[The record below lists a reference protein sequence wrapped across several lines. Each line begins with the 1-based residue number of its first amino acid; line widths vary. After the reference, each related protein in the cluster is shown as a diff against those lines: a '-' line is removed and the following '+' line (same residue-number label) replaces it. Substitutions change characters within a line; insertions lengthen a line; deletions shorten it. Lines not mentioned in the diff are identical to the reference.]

1 MYEAILNG
9 RRVGQFVMAPGWTS
23 YHKRLQYQEYDITDL
38 LTNGKNEIEVTV
50 GKGWY
55 RSPLPGWLGC
65 EYQDELRSRPCG
77 LAAQITLTFED
88 GSSKILSTNESWKV
102 SDGPVRFSEIYD
114 GEIYEAESILP
125 IKGQVK
131 IELPKGKIMQ
141 KPAFEKLQKKKIEEL
156 RESGNDNV
164 IVL

>member
-1 MYEAILNG
+1 
-9 RRVGQFVMAPGWTS
+9 MAPGWTS

-65 EYQDELRSRPCG
+65 AYQDELRSRPCG

-88 GSSKILSTNESWKV
+88 GSSKILSTDESWKV
-102 SDGPVRFSEIYD
+102 SDVSLKFMMEKFMIQQRLRCLISQ
-114 GEIYEAESILP
+114 LP
-125 IKGQVK
+125 YLMGQQ
-131 IELPKGKIMQ
+131 IH
-141 KPAFEKLQKKKIEEL
+141 
-156 RESGNDNV
+156 
-164 IVL
+164 